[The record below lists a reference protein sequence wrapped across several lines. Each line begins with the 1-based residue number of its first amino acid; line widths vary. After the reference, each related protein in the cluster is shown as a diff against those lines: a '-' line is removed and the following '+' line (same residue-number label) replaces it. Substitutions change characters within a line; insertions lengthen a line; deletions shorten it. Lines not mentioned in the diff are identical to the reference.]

1 MKNKRFN
8 FRVTERRYEKLN
20 LIAQEKEKSL
30 ASLFD
35 DWIDSLPEPR
45 KEPIKASAHDAAR
58 AVIKSLKYGVR
69 SCEESSSEVFGI
81 SLIISCSTFKLHN
94 LDGQDACPTRF

>member
-20 LIAQEKEKSL
+20 HYAQEKEKSL

-35 DWIDSLPEPR
+35 DWIDSLPEPK
-45 KEPIKASAHDAAR
+45 KEPIKAS
-58 AVIKSLKYGVR
+58 
-69 SCEESSSEVFGI
+69 
-81 SLIISCSTFKLHN
+81 
-94 LDGQDACPTRF
+94 

>member
-1 MKNKRFN
+1 MLFMKNKRFN

-20 LIAQEKEKSL
+20 LIAKEKEKSL

-45 KEPIKASAHDAAR
+45 KESIT
-58 AVIKSLKYGVR
+58 
-69 SCEESSSEVFGI
+69 ES
-81 SLIISCSTFKLHN
+81 
-94 LDGQDACPTRF
+94 